1 MINFISLSSGS
12 NGNCYFIG
20 NDFFSILIDVGIGV
34 RTIKKRLLQYH
45 ISIESIDLVLVTHDH
60 IDHIK
65 HLGSFSDRYKIPV
78 LATAVLHNS
87 LLYHPCTRGSLV
99 DCRKIIVRDNEYTF
113 KGVKITPFEVPH
125 DATETLGYHID
136 FYGEKFTLIT
146 DVGRITDDII
156 MYSKQANHLILES
169 NYDLDMLVGGS
180 YPKILIER
188 IRNGKGHLCN
198 NETANAIKKIYHEE
212 LRSIFLCHLSENN
225 NTPELAYK
233 EVYKALS
240 EVGACVEKD
249 INLVCLPR
257 REPFRFSIL

>member
-20 NDFFSILIDVGIGV
+20 NEVFSILIDVGVGV
-34 RTIKKRLLQYH
+34 RTIKKRLAQYN
-45 ISIESIDLVLVTHDH
+45 ISIDLIDLVLITHDH

-65 HLGSFSDRYKIPV
+65 HLGSFADRYKIPV
-78 LATAVLHNS
+78 LATVGLHNS
-87 LLYHPCTRGSLV
+87 LLYHPCTRGSLI
-99 DCRKIIVRDNEYTF
+99 DCRKIIVKDFEYIF
-113 KGVKITPFEVPH
+113 KGVKITTFEVPH

-136 FYGEKFTLIT
+136 FFGEKFTLIT
-146 DVGRITDDII
+146 DVGRITDEII
-156 MYSKQANHLILES
+156 KYSKQANHLILES

-198 NETANAIKKIYHEE
+198 NETANAIKEIFHKD

-233 EVYKALS
+233 LVYKALL
-240 EVGACVEKD
+240 EIGADVDKD
-249 INLVCLPR
+249 INLACLPR
-257 REPFRFSIL
+257 RESFRLSIL